1 MQYKLGIDDRKNSP
15 KPFLKWAG
23 GKRKVV
29 ERIVSSLPR
38 DIEES
43 GRIEK
48 YFEPFLGGGA
58 VFFYLISH
66 YDIDEVHLGDINK
79 DLILTYHVVQK
90 DPEILVDLLKSM
102 SDDFLPSSK
111 ELRKEYYYN
120 IRNEFNKEHERFN
133 YSKYSDKHIIRASKM
148 IFLNKTCFNGL
159 FRVNKKC
166 QFNVPMGSYKNPLIC
181 DKENIFNVSKVL
193 QDVVIKSEDYRCSEK
208 FMDENS
214 FVYLD
219 PPFRPLNKTSYFTN
233 YSKNKFDDAEQKELC
248 EFYKRVSEKHVR
260 VVLSNSDPKNENK
273 HDSFFED
280 LYGEFRIEKVV
291 VRRYINAN
299 AKKRGPINEL
309 LIFNY

>member
-1 MQYKLGIDDRKNSP
+1 
-15 KPFLKWAG
+15 
-23 GKRKVV
+23 
-29 ERIVSSLPR
+29 
-38 DIEES
+38 
-43 GRIEK
+43 
-48 YFEPFLGGGA
+48 
-58 VFFYLISH
+58 
-66 YDIDEVHLGDINK
+66 
-79 DLILTYHVVQK
+79 
-90 DPEILVDLLKSM
+90 
-102 SDDFLPSSK
+102 
-111 ELRKEYYYN
+111 
-120 IRNEFNKEHERFN
+120 
-133 YSKYSDKHIIRASKM
+133 M

-233 YSKNKFDDAEQKELC
+233 YSKNKFDDAEQKQLC

-273 HDSFFED
+273 NDSFFED